1 MREITEVKNIVHKL
15 IRFDWAIK
23 NILRQKA
30 NFAILEGFLSEL
42 LQEPIHIDSLL
53 ESESNREHDSD
64 KFNRVDLLVE
74 TQKKQKIIIEVQTAS
89 EWDYWHRILFG
100 TSKVVTEYI
109 EKGQPYSAIPK
120 VISVSILL
128 FNLGQ
133 GTDYL
138 YKGETEFK
146 GMRTQESLAF
156 SESDKKS
163 YLNFDYHRPQDIYP
177 TYYLIQLNRFKNI
190 IQNRFDQWV
199 YLLKNEAIQEGFN
212 AKGIELAKKQMDVL
226 QLSEKDRKSYN
237 RYMESLS
244 LEASLIQTRE
254 VELATAQA
262 LAMEKG
268 IEKGKAEGIKEGVE
282 KVALRMLSQNI
293 AIHIIVG
300 ATGLSEEDVVAL
312 QQLDAE

>member
-1 MREITEVKNIVHKL
+1 MNKL
-15 IRFDWAIK
+15 VRFDWAIK

-30 NFAILEGFLSEL
+30 NFGILEGFLSEL
-42 LQEPIHIDSLL
+42 LQEPVYIQSLL
-53 ESESNREHDSD
+53 ESESNSEQASE

-146 GMRTQESLAF
+146 GLRTHESLVF
-156 SESDKKS
+156 SENDKKA
-163 YLNFDYHRPQDIYP
+163 YLNLDYHRPQDIYP
-177 TYYLIQLNRFKNI
+177 TYYLIQLKRFKNI
-190 IQNRFDQWV
+190 IQTGFDEWV
-199 YLLKNEAIQEGFN
+199 YLLKNEAVQEGFK
-212 AKGIELAKKQMDVL
+212 AKGIDLAKQRMDVL
-226 QLSEKDRKSYN
+226 RLSEKERRAYDS
-237 RYMESLS
+237 YMEDLS

-254 VELATAQA
+254 VELAVAQA
-262 LAMEKG
+262 LG
-268 IEKGKAEGIKEGVE
+268 IEKGKAEGIKEGIDQGAE
-282 KVALRMLSQNI
+282 SKAKEIALRMLLKNTPTPL
-293 AIHIIVG
+293 IVDM
-300 ATGLSEEDVVAL
+300 TGLT
-312 QQLDAE
+312 LDEIAELKK

>member
-1 MREITEVKNIVHKL
+1 MPKL
-15 IRFDWAIK
+15 VRFDWAIK

-30 NFAILEGFLSEL
+30 NFVILEGFLSEL
-42 LQEPIHIDSLL
+42 LQEPIHIHSLL
-53 ESESNREHDSD
+53 ESESNSEQNTD

-146 GMRTQESLAF
+146 GLRTQESLAF

-177 TYYLIQLNRFKNI
+177 TYYLIQLKRFKNI
-190 IQNRFDQWV
+190 IQNGFDEWV
-199 YLLKNEAIQEGFN
+199 YLLKNEAIQEGFK
-212 AKGIELAKKQMDVL
+212 AKGIDVAKKRMDVL
-226 QLSEKDRKSYN
+226 QLSEKDRRAYD
-237 RYMESLS
+237 RYMENLS

-268 IEKGKAEGIKEGVE
+268 VEKGKAEGKAEGIKEV
-282 KVALRMLSQNI
+282 VLRMLSKNI
-293 AIHIIVG
+293 AIEEIADV
-300 ATGLSEEDVVAL
+300 TGLKEEDIVAL
-312 QQLDAE
+312 KQPDVE

>member
-1 MREITEVKNIVHKL
+1 MSKL
-15 IRFDWAIK
+15 VRFDWAIK

-42 LQEPIHIDSLL
+42 LQEQVHIDSLL
-53 ESESNREHDSD
+53 ESESNSEQDTD

-133 GTDYL
+133 GADYL

-146 GMRTQESLAF
+146 GVRTQESLTF
-156 SESDKKS
+156 SEGDRKS

-177 TYYLIQLNRFKNI
+177 TYYLIQLKRFKNI
-190 IQNRFDQWV
+190 IQNGFDQWV

-212 AKGIELAKKQMDVL
+212 AQGINLAKKQMDVL
-226 QLSEKDRKSYN
+226 RLSEKDRRAYD

-254 VELATAQA
+254 MELASVQQ
-262 LAMEKG
+262 LAMEKGKEEGIKEG
-268 IEKGKAEGIKEGVE
+268 IEKGKAE
-282 KVALRMLSQNI
+282 VALRMLSKNI
-293 AIHIIVG
+293 AVDVIAEV
-300 ATGLSEEDVVAL
+300 TGLVLSEIATL
-312 QQLDAE
+312 KK

>member
-1 MREITEVKNIVHKL
+1 M
-15 IRFDWAIK
+15 
-23 NILRQKA
+23 
-30 NFAILEGFLSEL
+30 
-42 LQEPIHIDSLL
+42 
-53 ESESNREHDSD
+53 
-64 KFNRVDLLVE
+64 DLLVE

-146 GMRTQESLAF
+146 GLRTNESLMF

-190 IQNRFDQWV
+190 IQNGFDEWV

-212 AKGIELAKKQMDVL
+212 AKGIELAKKQMDIL
-226 QLSEKDRKSYN
+226 QLSEKDRRAYN
-237 RYMESLS
+237 YYMEGLS

-254 VELATAQA
+254 VELAVGQA

-268 IEKGKAEGIKEGVE
+268 MKEGIEKGIEKGAESKAKE
-282 KVALRMLSQNI
+282 VALRMLSKNI
-293 AIHIIVG
+293 AADII
-300 ATGLSEEDVVAL
+300 AEITGLTLDDIAAL
-312 QQLDAE
+312 SRID